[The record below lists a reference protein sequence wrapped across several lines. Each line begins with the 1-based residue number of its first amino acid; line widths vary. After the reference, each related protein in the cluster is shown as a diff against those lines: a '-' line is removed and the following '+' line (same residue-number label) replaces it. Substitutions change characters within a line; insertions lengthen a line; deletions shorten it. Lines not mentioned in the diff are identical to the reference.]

1 MGPISRY
8 LGPEVPKEELIWQDP
23 IPSVTH
29 SLIDEKDISSLK
41 NSILSSGLSISQL
54 VTTAWASA
62 STFRDSDK
70 RGGANGARIRLS
82 PQKDWQANNP
92 AELAKVIKTLEG
104 IQKEFN
110 EAQTGDTLV
119 SLADLIVLGGT
130 AGLEKAAKNA
140 GNDLE
145 VPFTPGRADATQEQT
160 DVDSFAILE
169 PSADGFRNFLK
180 ENQTAAAEELL
191 IDRAQLMNLTAPEM
205 TVLLGGMRVLNTNFD
220 QSNHGVFTDKSE
232 KLTNDFFLN
241 LLDMGITWK
250 ATSEDDRV
258 FEGRNRATGELKWT
272 ATRADLIFGSNSELR
287 AIAEVYGCED
297 SQDKFLED
305 FAAAW
310 AKVMNNDRFDLV

>member
-1 MGPISRY
+1 
-8 LGPEVPKEELIWQDP
+8 
-23 IPSVTH
+23 
-29 SLIDEKDISSLK
+29 LIDQKDISSLK

-82 PQKDWQANNP
+82 PQKDWKANNP
-92 AELAKVIKTLEG
+92 AELSKVIKTLEG

-110 EAQTGDTLV
+110 EAQTSDTLV
-119 SLADLIVLGGT
+119 SLADLIVLGGS
-130 AGLEKAAKNA
+130 AGLEQAAKNA
-140 GNDLE
+140 GNDLK
-145 VPFTPGRADATQEQT
+145 VPFTPGREDASQEQT
-160 DVDSFAILE
+160 DVDSFAILD

-180 ENQTAAAEELL
+180 DNHTASAEELL
-191 IDRAQLMNLTAPEM
+191 VDRAQLMNLTAPEM

-220 QSNHGVFTDKSE
+220 QSNHGVLTDKSE

-250 ATSEDDRV
+250 ATSEDDRI

-305 FAAAW
+305 FGAAW